1 MAETRRTLYAKVT
14 GDEDFA
20 TGFKI
25 NRGLAAIADGH
36 FRFGRNEGGN
46 QNLHR
51 WIDQLVTNGH
61 RPSAG

>member
-14 GDEDFA
+14 GEEDFA

-25 NRGLAAIADGH
+25 NRGLAAAAGGS

-51 WIDQLVTNGH
+51 WIEALVGNG
-61 RPSAG
+61 

>member
-1 MAETRRTLYAKVT
+1 MT

-25 NRGLAAIADGH
+25 NRGLAAIPDGH

-51 WIDQLVTNGH
+51 WIDAIVGDGH
-61 RPSAG
+61 RAAAP

>member
-14 GDEDFA
+14 GEEDFA

-25 NRGLAAIADGH
+25 NAGLGAIADGH

-51 WIDQLVTNGH
+51 WIDRLVRNGGPAD
-61 RPSAG
+61 R